1 MSGHFAFRLA
11 GAATPADGRRML
23 DEVCD
28 HFVEHA
34 EVRRVGDTA
43 TLTDELGSTVLRLV
57 GDRIEIELASPSQ
70 AELDLSR
77 NHLAEHMFYF
87 AGAEPLDLIWRAPPP
102 QGVIA
107 NLHEATV
114 VAAYDVTRNM
124 RRVVFRCADIEPFLH
139 GDIHVRLLIP
149 ARGREPVW
157 PGYRAD
163 GRVDWPEGED
173 APVVRAYTIRAVD
186 AARCELSIDFLQ
198 HPSSHG
204 PTPGADFARDAKAGE
219 RVALLGPGS
228 GGIPRAQSI
237 LLAGDES
244 ALPAIARIVEEL
256 PPGASARAIIEVE
269 DAGEERY
276 LPRIEGLDVTWLHR
290 SGYAPDEGGR
300 LGQAIGAA
308 IENMSGDTF
317 VFVACE
323 KQDVR
328 SVRTLLKR
336 RGHARGNMYVAWYWE
351 RQA

>member
-1 MSGHFAFRLA
+1 MSGQPAFRLA

-23 DEVCD
+23 DEVCE

-43 TLTDELGSTVLRLV
+43 TLTDELCSTVLRLV

-87 AGAEPLDLIWRAPPP
+87 AGSEPLDLTWRAPPP
-102 QGVIA
+102 PGVIA
-107 NLHEATV
+107 NLHEVTV
-114 VAAYDVTRNM
+114 VTAYDITRNM
-124 RRVVFRCADIEPFLH
+124 RRVVFRCADVEPFLS
-139 GDIHVRLLIP
+139 GDIHVRLLIH

-186 AARCELSIDFLQ
+186 AERGELSIDFLQ
-198 HPSSHG
+198 HPSSQG
-204 PTPGADFARDAKAGE
+204 STPGADFARDAQPGV

-228 GGIPRAQSI
+228 GGIPRAKSI

-256 PPGASARAIIEVE
+256 PSGTSARAIIEVE

-290 SGYAPDEGGR
+290 SSYAPDERGT
-300 LGQAIGAA
+300 LGAAIGAA
-308 IENMSGDTF
+308 IEDVPEDTF

-328 SVRTLLKR
+328 SVRSLLKR
-336 RGHARGNMYVAWYWE
+336 RGHERGLMYVAWYWE
-351 RQA
+351 R